1 MVWELSPMLALVIM
15 AVMSH
20 LSGTPK
26 PHFCVQRCFKTFIMD
41 DRGWDLEVLKTVA

>member
-1 MVWELSPMLALVIM
+1 MLALVIVL
-15 AVMSH
+15 VMSQ

-26 PHFCVQRCFKTFIMD
+26 PHSCMQRYFKTFIMG

>member
-1 MVWELSPMLALVIM
+1 MLAPVIM
-15 AVMSH
+15 LVMSQ

-26 PHFCVQRCFKTFIMD
+26 PHSFMQRCLKTFIMG